1 MPGDHTPHVKHSM
14 RKSPYLISLIL
25 LLAATAL
32 TVLNIKVPSLVRV
45 KIRSPG
51 PTVFETKYGLFERCA
66 RQVDV
71 PALLRRAT
79 PLLTP
84 IAEPYDTGLKGGK
97 KHRWQCERFPTR
109 SECAQFGEG
118 FCVAW
123 STAGYTVLLAL
134 VPCFFALISLL
145 FIFLHRGKRLAR
157 ARARRQQWKL
167 VSGAMLVHAL
177 LQVASVALILREFWT
192 DERFAR
198 GARLGASFTF
208 GVAAAIVSLS
218 TFGFLTFTGIAARR
232 GEPWAAGRSA
242 RQARR
247 HKRTRSGRVV
257 SVPEGTHIPPE
268 ARVTVGEVVS
278 AAEHDEVDEHSAL
291 LAGHEGSVAGGG
303 SRRATD
309 QV

>member
-1 MPGDHTPHVKHSM
+1 MCH
-14 RKSPYLISLIL
+14 
-25 LLAATAL
+25 
-32 TVLNIKVPSLVRV
+32 
-45 KIRSPG
+45 
-51 PTVFETKYGLFERCA
+51 F
-66 RQVDV
+66 
-71 PALLRRAT
+71 
-79 PLLTP
+79 
-84 IAEPYDTGLKGGK
+84 
-97 KHRWQCERFPTR
+97 R

-123 STAGYTVLLAL
+123 STAGYTVQLAL

-145 FIFLHRGKRLAR
+145 FIFLHRGGCEALISLTRQESALRVPAPGDSSGNSSR
-157 ARARRQQWKL
+157 ARCWFTPCSRSHQSRSSCAS
-167 VSGAMLVHAL
+167 SGLMSGL
-177 LQVASVALILREFWT
+177 
-192 DERFAR
+192 R
-198 GARLGASFTF
+198 GAPSLVGGHPRNGTPTDVTGASFTF

-303 SRRATD
+303 MRRATD